1 MVQSLDARTRPAAR
15 KPPDPVLDIWPEA
28 PATLAQ
34 TRLPGVYLADLV
46 LKTVYFSGPSTLDVL
61 SARLGVM
68 AAVIE
73 EITDHLRAQGLIE
86 TQTNPEHAGQ
96 SYSVMAYRFGL
107 TGKGEA
113 RTNDVLKRSR
123 YAGLAPVPLEQ
134 YVEMTMKQSL
144 RSKPATSTQ
153 IQEAIAPFVLRSGVR
168 ESVARAFHSGRAA
181 LIYGDSGNGKTAL
194 VDAYARSFG
203 ENILMPGAI
212 YVNGQTVRLYDAAV
226 HKVADIQPPDD
237 AAAETQGLLR
247 GGGVRTL
254 DRRWL
259 AVRRPVVVVG
269 GELTAQ
275 DLEMSFDQTS
285 GFYLAPAHLKAQ
297 DGIFVID
304 DFGRQQVSPAELLN
318 RWIVPLEQGYDLLTL
333 VTGEKVKIPF
343 EMSVLFSTNLS
354 PGDLADEAFLR
365 RIPYKVRILGPG
377 EEEMAEIARRECRR
391 HEIDWDE
398 LGVQALVD
406 AVFQAGRPLA
416 KAVYPR
422 DILTI
427 IEDGARWSGQRARLT
442 VESIDDACR
451 CYFVMEE
458 M

>member
-1 MVQSLDARTRPAAR
+1 MVQSLDTRARPASR
-15 KPPDPVLDIWPEA
+15 PVGDPVLDLWPDA
-28 PATLAQ
+28 PATVAQ

-46 LKTVYFSGPSTLDVL
+46 LKTIYFSGPSTLDVL

-68 AAVIE
+68 ASVVE

-113 RTNDVLKRSR
+113 RTNEVLKRSR

-144 RSKPATSTQ
+144 RARPATSGQ
-153 IQEAIAPFVLRSGVR
+153 IQEAMAPFVLRPGVR
-168 ESVARAFHSGRAA
+168 DSVARAFHSGRAA

-212 YVNGQTVRLYDAAV
+212 YVNGQTIRLFDAAV
-226 HKVADIQPPDD
+226 HKVADIQVPDENSV
-237 AAAETQGLLR
+237 ETQGLLR
-247 GGGVRTL
+247 GGVRTL

-259 AVRRPVVVVG
+259 GVRRPVVVVG

-275 DLEMSFDQTS
+275 DLEVSYDQTA

-333 VTGEKVKIPF
+333 ITGEKVKIPF

-391 HEIDWDE
+391 REIDWDE
-398 LGVQALVD
+398 MGVQALVD
-406 AVFQAGRPLA
+406 AVFQPDRPTA

-427 IEDGARWSGQRARLT
+427 IEDGARWMGQRARLT
-442 VESIDDACR
+442 PETIDDACR

-458 M
+458 I